1 MADTKGVSMARRKK
15 NKALEK
21 LKKERWSFYKAT
33 QYRSSWRARCKANGD
48 DLSQVPTRIE
58 IEAWLD
64 SQEPYNCYI
73 TSNPLDKSTLQAD
86 HIIPIARGGAYTLDN
101 IGLTS
106 KRYNQV
112 KGEMSLEEFY
122 DLLRVVANWED
133 KGKLLFNRLVAG
145 GNVYRKKRRKLH

>member
-1 MADTKGVSMARRKK
+1 MAKRKK
-15 NKALEK
+15 NKELEK

-33 QYRSSWRARCKANGD
+33 QYRSSWRARCKANKHE
-48 DLSQVPTRIE
+48 LSQVPTRAE

-64 SQEPYNCYI
+64 AQEPYNCYI

-86 HIIPIARGGAYTLDN
+86 HIIPVVRGGNYSLDN

-112 KGEMSLEEFY
+112 KGEMSLEEFSS
-122 DLLRVVANWED
+122 LLMLVNDWED
-133 KGKLLFNRLVAG
+133 EGKLLFNRLIAG
-145 GNVYRKKRRKLH
+145 GNVYRKKRRRYH